1 MNQILNPFD
10 IINPFDYYYN
20 RFHKIILQIK
30 DKNKLLEI
38 SKLLEKRLKEL

>member
-10 IINPFDYYYN
+10 VINPLNNYN
-20 RFHKIILQIK
+20 IFRKIILQIK

-38 SKLLEKRLKEL
+38 NKLIEKRLNEL

>member
-10 IINPFDYYYN
+10 IINPLNHYN
-20 RFHKIILQIK
+20 RFRKIISKIN

-38 SKLLEKRLKEL
+38 SKLIEKRLKEL

>member
-10 IINPFDYYYN
+10 IINPFDYYN

-30 DKNKLLEI
+30 NKDKLLEI
-38 SKLLEKRLKEL
+38 NKLLEKRLKEL